1 MKILY
6 KIKSGSHLYGLN
18 TPTSDLDYTGVYVED
33 NFEDFIDP
41 FNTKDEMD
49 MSIKSKKENG
59 KNDKDAVD
67 EKYFHLKKFIKL
79 CADNNPGFIEMLF
92 APEDCI
98 EYVDPNFKS
107 LILDHP
113 EMFVNAKLIDRFIG
127 YAKSQEQKSYTK
139 SNNYNLLRELSA
151 GLELF
156 VDCSIYSKELTNSS
170 PVSELFGRP
179 VKMKPYREF
188 NNVIPNINV
197 ITVEHSKTNI
207 ETIYEIGDMKF
218 PSGVTLKEAYNRIE
232 DRFSRAS
239 HRIEGIFINRYE
251 PKFMSHTVRLLD
263 EGYQLLTTGKIS
275 FPFTGQALED
285 IMSIKLGNTPV
296 EDIPELVN
304 KYKERLSELEKVHT
318 LPKTANYEAIK
329 RAYLLLVVS
338 MYNREM
344 AELAE
349 DY

>member
-1 MKILY
+1 MKVLY

-18 TPTSDLDYTGVYVED
+18 TPTSDMDYVGVYIED
-33 NFEDFIDP
+33 SFEDFIDP

-59 KNDKDAVD
+59 RNDKDAVD
-67 EKYFHLKKFIKL
+67 EKYFHIKKFIKL
-79 CADNNPGFIEMLF
+79 CADNNPSVLEMLF

-98 EYVDPNFKS
+98 EYVDPDFKS

-139 SNNYNLLRELSA
+139 SENYVTLNTFYNSLKRVANLKTKQATMREAVLHVDP
-151 GLELF
+151 ELF
-156 VDCSIYSKELTNSS
+156 KGKANQNPVDI
-170 PVSELFGRP
+170 V
-179 VKMKPYREF
+179 
-188 NNVIPNINV
+188 
-197 ITVEHSKTNI
+197 
-207 ETIYEIGDMKF
+207 YEVGDMKF
-218 PSGVTLKEAYNRIE
+218 PSGITIKEAIARIK

-239 HRIEGIFINRYE
+239 HRIEGVLINKYE
-251 PKFMSHTVRLLD
+251 PKFMSHTIRLLD
-263 EGYQLLTTGKIS
+263 EGYQLLTAGKIE
-275 FPFTGQALED
+275 FPFKGQVYDD

-296 EDIPELVN
+296 EDVPEIVN
-304 KYKERLSELEKVHT
+304 EYKERLSELEKVHT
-318 LPKTANYEAIK
+318 LPKTADYEAIK

-349 DY
+349 DYESTIY

>member
-1 MKILY
+1 MKVLY

-18 TPTSDLDYTGVYVED
+18 TPTSDMDYVGVYIED
-33 NFEDFIDP
+33 SFEDFIDP

-49 MSIKSKKENG
+49 TSIKSKKENG
-59 KNDKDAVD
+59 KNDTDAVD
-67 EKYFHLKKFIKL
+67 EKYFHIKKFIKL
-79 CADNNPGFIEMLF
+79 CADNNPNILEMLF

-98 EYVDPNFKS
+98 EYVDPDFKS

-139 SNNYNLLRELSA
+139 SDNYVTLNTFSNSLKRVAKLKTMQAKMREAVLH
-151 GLELF
+151 LDPELF
-156 VDCSIYSKELTNSS
+156 K
-170 PVSELFGRP
+170 G
-179 VKMKPYREF
+179 
-188 NNVIPNINV
+188 
-197 ITVEHSKTNI
+197 KTNQNPVDI
-207 ETIYEIGDMKF
+207 VYEVGDMKF
-218 PSGVTLKEAYNRIE
+218 PSGITIKEAIARIK

-251 PKFMSHTVRLLD
+251 PKFMSHTVRLLE
-263 EGYQLLTTGKIS
+263 EGYQLLTNGKIS

-296 EDIPELVN
+296 EDVPEIVN
-304 KYKERLSELEKVHT
+304 EYKERLSELEKVHT
-318 LPKTANYEAIK
+318 LPKTADYESIK
-329 RAYLLLVVS
+329 RAYLLVVVS

-349 DY
+349 DYESTIY

>member
-1 MKILY
+1 MKVLF

-18 TPTSDLDYTGVYVED
+18 TPTSDMDYVGVYIED

-59 KNDKDAVD
+59 RNDKDAVD
-67 EKYFHLKKFIKL
+67 EKYFHIKKFIKL
-79 CADNNPGFIEMLF
+79 CADNNPSVLEMLF

-98 EYVDPNFKS
+98 EYVDPDFKT

-139 SNNYNLLRELSA
+139 SENYVTLNTFYNSLKRVANLKTKQATMREAVLHVDP
-151 GLELF
+151 ELF
-156 VDCSIYSKELTNSS
+156 KGKANQNPVDI
-170 PVSELFGRP
+170 V
-179 VKMKPYREF
+179 
-188 NNVIPNINV
+188 
-197 ITVEHSKTNI
+197 
-207 ETIYEIGDMKF
+207 YEVGDMKF
-218 PSGVTLKEAYNRIE
+218 PSGITIKEAIARIE

-239 HRIEGIFINRYE
+239 HRIEGIFINKYE
-251 PKFMSHTVRLLD
+251 PKFMSHTIRLLE
-263 EGYQLLTTGKIS
+263 EGYQLLTTGKVS
-275 FPFTGQALED
+275 FPFTGKVFND

-296 EDIPELVN
+296 EDVPEIVN
-304 KYKERLSELEKVHT
+304 EYKERLSELEKVHT
-318 LPKTANYEAIK
+318 LPKTADYEAIK

-349 DY
+349 DYESTIY

>member
-1 MKILY
+1 MKVLF

-18 TPTSDLDYTGVYVED
+18 TPTSDLDYVGVYVED
-33 NFEDFIDP
+33 SFEDFIDP

-59 KNDKDAVD
+59 KNDTDAVD
-67 EKYFHLKKFIKL
+67 EKYFHIKKFIKL
-79 CADNNPGFIEMLF
+79 CADNNPNILEMLF

-98 EYVDPNFKS
+98 EYVDPDFKS

-139 SNNYNLLRELSA
+139 SDNYVTLNTFSNSLKRVAKLKTMQAKMREAVLH
-151 GLELF
+151 LDPELF
-156 VDCSIYSKELTNSS
+156 K
-170 PVSELFGRP
+170 G
-179 VKMKPYREF
+179 
-188 NNVIPNINV
+188 
-197 ITVEHSKTNI
+197 KTNQNPVDI
-207 ETIYEIGDMKF
+207 VYEVGDMKF
-218 PSGVTLKEAYNRIE
+218 PSGITIKEAIARIK

-251 PKFMSHTVRLLD
+251 PKFMSHTVRLLE
-263 EGYQLLTTGKIS
+263 EGYQLLTNGKIS

-296 EDIPELVN
+296 EDVPEIVN
-304 KYKERLSELEKVHT
+304 EYKERLSELEKVHT
-318 LPKTANYEAIK
+318 LPKTADYESIK
-329 RAYLLLVVS
+329 RAYLLVVVS

-349 DY
+349 DYESTIY

>member
-1 MKILY
+1 M
-6 KIKSGSHLYGLN
+6 YGLN
-18 TPTSDLDYTGVYVED
+18 TPTSDMDYVGVYIED
-33 NFEDFIDP
+33 SFEDFIDP

-49 MSIKSKKENG
+49 TSIKSKKENG
-59 KNDKDAVD
+59 KNDENAVD
-67 EKYFHLKKFIKL
+67 EKCFHLKKFIKL
-79 CADNNPGFIEMLF
+79 CADNNPNVLEMLF

-98 EYVDPNFKS
+98 EYVDPDFKS

-139 SNNYNLLRELSA
+139 SDNYVTLNTFSNSLKRVAKLKTMQAKMREAVLH
-151 GLELF
+151 LDPELF
-156 VDCSIYSKELTNSS
+156 KGKANQNPVDI
-170 PVSELFGRP
+170 V
-179 VKMKPYREF
+179 
-188 NNVIPNINV
+188 
-197 ITVEHSKTNI
+197 
-207 ETIYEIGDMKF
+207 YEVGDMKF
-218 PSGVTLKEAYNRIE
+218 PSGITIKEAIARID

-251 PKFMSHTVRLLD
+251 PKFMSHTVRLLE
-263 EGYQLLTTGKIS
+263 EGYQLLTNGKIS

-296 EDIPELVN
+296 EDVPEIVN
-304 KYKERLSELEKVHT
+304 EYKERLSELEKVHA
-318 LPKTANYEAIK
+318 LPKTADYESIK
-329 RAYLLLVVS
+329 RAYLLVVVS

-349 DY
+349 DYESTIY

>member
-1 MKILY
+1 MKVLF

-18 TPTSDLDYTGVYVED
+18 TPTSDMDYVGVYIED
-33 NFEDFIDP
+33 TFEDFIDP

-49 MSIKSKKENG
+49 TSIKSKKENG

-79 CADNNPGFIEMLF
+79 CADNNPNVLEMLF

-98 EYVDPNFKS
+98 EYVDPDFKS

-139 SNNYNLLRELSA
+139 SDNYLYLEKFRRGLDYIGSLNNETRTIKEVVINNQSNFQGEFKDHYNVIIGLY
-151 GLELF
+151 GDKVLEL
-156 VDCSIYSKELTNSS
+156 
-170 PVSELFGRP
+170 G
-179 VKMKPYREF
+179 
-188 NNVIPNINV
+188 
-197 ITVEHSKTNI
+197 
-207 ETIYEIGDMKF
+207 GMKF
-218 PSGVTLKEAYNRIE
+218 PFGITIKEAIARID

-239 HRIEGIFINRYE
+239 HRIEGIFINKYE
-251 PKFMSHTVRLLD
+251 PKFMSHTIRLLE
-263 EGYQLLTTGKIS
+263 EGYQLLTAGKIE
-275 FPFTGQALED
+275 FPFKGQAYDD

-296 EDIPELVN
+296 EDVPEIVN
-304 KYKERLSELEKVHT
+304 EYKERLSELEKVHT
-318 LPKTANYEAIK
+318 LPKTADYEAIK
-329 RAYLLLVVS
+329 RAYLLVVVS

-349 DY
+349 DYELTIY

>member
-1 MKILY
+1 MKVLF

-18 TPTSDLDYTGVYVED
+18 TPTSDMDYAGVYIED
-33 NFEDFIDP
+33 SFEDFIDP

-59 KNDKDAVD
+59 RNDKDAVD
-67 EKYFHLKKFIKL
+67 EKYFHIKKFIKL
-79 CADNNPGFIEMLF
+79 CADNNPSVLEMLF

-98 EYVDPNFKS
+98 EYVDPDFKS

-139 SNNYNLLRELSA
+139 SENYVTLNTFYNSLKRVANLKTKQVTMREAVLHVDP
-151 GLELF
+151 ELF
-156 VDCSIYSKELTNSS
+156 KGKANQNPVDI
-170 PVSELFGRP
+170 V
-179 VKMKPYREF
+179 
-188 NNVIPNINV
+188 
-197 ITVEHSKTNI
+197 
-207 ETIYEIGDMKF
+207 YEVGDMKF
-218 PSGVTLKEAYNRIE
+218 PSGITIKEAIARIE

-239 HRIEGIFINRYE
+239 HRIEGIFINKYE
-251 PKFMSHTVRLLD
+251 PKFMSHTIRLLE
-263 EGYQLLTTGKIS
+263 EGYQLLTTGKVS
-275 FPFTGQALED
+275 FPFTGKVFND

-296 EDIPELVN
+296 EDVPEIVN
-304 KYKERLSELEKVHT
+304 EYKERLSELEKVHT
-318 LPKTANYEAIK
+318 LPKTADYEAIK

-349 DY
+349 DYESTIY

>member
-1 MKILY
+1 MKVLF

-18 TPTSDLDYTGVYVED
+18 TPTSDLDYVGVYVED
-33 NFEDFIDP
+33 SFEDFIDP

-67 EKYFHLKKFIKL
+67 EKYFHIKKFIKL
-79 CADNNPGFIEMLF
+79 CADNNPNILEMLF
-92 APEDCI
+92 VPEDCI
-98 EYVDPNFKS
+98 EYVDPDFKS

-139 SNNYNLLRELSA
+139 SENYVLLNT
-151 GLELF
+151 GLNSLKRVANKLKTMQAKMHEAVLYIDPELF
-156 VDCSIYSKELTNSS
+156 KGKANQNPVDI
-170 PVSELFGRP
+170 V
-179 VKMKPYREF
+179 
-188 NNVIPNINV
+188 
-197 ITVEHSKTNI
+197 
-207 ETIYEIGDMKF
+207 YEIGDMKF
-218 PSGVTLKEAYNRIE
+218 PSGITIKEAIARIE

-239 HRIEGIFINRYE
+239 HRIEGIFINKYE

-263 EGYQLLTTGKIS
+263 EGYQLLTTGRIQ
-275 FPFTGQALED
+275 FPFKGQAYDD

-296 EDIPELVN
+296 EDVPEIVN
-304 KYKERLSELEKVHT
+304 EYKERLSELEKIHT
-318 LPKTANYEAIK
+318 LPKTADYEAIK
-329 RAYLLLVVS
+329 RAHLLLVVS

-349 DY
+349 DYESTIY

>member
-1 MKILY
+1 MKVLY

-18 TPTSDLDYTGVYVED
+18 TPTSDMDYVGVYIED
-33 NFEDFIDP
+33 IFEDFIDP

-59 KNDKDAVD
+59 RNDKDAVD
-67 EKYFHLKKFIKL
+67 EKYFHIKKFIKL
-79 CADNNPGFIEMLF
+79 CADNNPSVLEMLF

-98 EYVDPNFKS
+98 EYVDLNFKA

-113 EMFVNAKLIDRFIG
+113 EMFVNVKLIDRFIG

-139 SNNYNLLRELSA
+139 SENYVTLNTFSNSLKRVANLKTKQATMREAVLHVDP
-151 GLELF
+151 ELF
-156 VDCSIYSKELTNSS
+156 KGKANQNPVDI
-170 PVSELFGRP
+170 V
-179 VKMKPYREF
+179 
-188 NNVIPNINV
+188 
-197 ITVEHSKTNI
+197 
-207 ETIYEIGDMKF
+207 YEVGDMKF
-218 PSGVTLKEAYNRIE
+218 PSGITIKEAIARIK

-239 HRIEGIFINRYE
+239 HRIEGVLINKYE
-251 PKFMSHTVRLLD
+251 PKFMSHTIRLLE
-263 EGYQLLTTGKIS
+263 EGYQLLTTGKVS

-296 EDIPELVN
+296 EDVPEIVN
-304 KYKERLSELEKVHT
+304 EYKERLSELEKVHT
-318 LPKTANYEAIK
+318 LPKTADYESIK
-329 RAYLLLVVS
+329 RAYLLVVVS

-349 DY
+349 DYESTIY

>member
-1 MKILY
+1 MKVLF

-18 TPTSDLDYTGVYVED
+18 TPTSDLDYVGVYIED
-33 NFEDFIDP
+33 TFEDFIDP

-49 MSIKSKKENG
+49 TSIKSKKENG

-79 CADNNPGFIEMLF
+79 CADNNPNVLEMLF

-98 EYVDPNFKS
+98 EYVDPDFKS

-139 SNNYNLLRELSA
+139 SENYVLLNA
-151 GLELF
+151 GLNSLKRVAKLKTKQAKMREAVLHLDPELF
-156 VDCSIYSKELTNSS
+156 KGQANQNPVDI
-170 PVSELFGRP
+170 V
-179 VKMKPYREF
+179 
-188 NNVIPNINV
+188 
-197 ITVEHSKTNI
+197 
-207 ETIYEIGDMKF
+207 YEIGDMKF
-218 PSGVTLKEAYNRIE
+218 PSGITIKEAIARIE

-239 HRIEGIFINRYE
+239 HRIEGIFINKYE
-251 PKFMSHTVRLLD
+251 PKFMSHTIRLLE
-263 EGYQLLTTGKIS
+263 EGYQLLTAGKIE
-275 FPFTGQALED
+275 FPFKGQAYDD

-296 EDIPELVN
+296 EDVPEIVN
-304 KYKERLSELEKVHT
+304 EYKERLSELEKVHT
-318 LPKTANYEAIK
+318 LPKTADYESIK
-329 RAYLLLVVS
+329 RAYLLVVVS

-349 DY
+349 DYELTIY

>member
-1 MKILY
+1 MKVLY

-18 TPTSDLDYTGVYVED
+18 TPTSDMDYVGVYIED
-33 NFEDFIDP
+33 SFEDFIDP

-49 MSIKSKKENG
+49 TSIKSKKENG
-59 KNDKDAVD
+59 KNDTDAVD
-67 EKYFHLKKFIKL
+67 EKYFHIKKFIKL
-79 CADNNPGFIEMLF
+79 CADNNPNILEMLF

-98 EYVDPNFKS
+98 EYVDPDFKS

-139 SNNYNLLRELSA
+139 SDNYVTLNTFSNSLKRVAKLKTMQAKMREAVLH
-151 GLELF
+151 LDPELF
-156 VDCSIYSKELTNSS
+156 K
-170 PVSELFGRP
+170 G
-179 VKMKPYREF
+179 
-188 NNVIPNINV
+188 
-197 ITVEHSKTNI
+197 KTNQNPVDI
-207 ETIYEIGDMKF
+207 VYEVGDMKF
-218 PSGVTLKEAYNRIE
+218 PSGITIKEAIARIK

-251 PKFMSHTVRLLD
+251 PKFMSHTVRLLE
-263 EGYQLLTTGKIS
+263 EGYQLLTNGKIS

-296 EDIPELVN
+296 EDVPEIVN
-304 KYKERLSELEKVHT
+304 EYKERLSELEKVHT
-318 LPKTANYEAIK
+318 LPKTADYESIK
-329 RAYLLLVVS
+329 RAYLLVVVS

-349 DY
+349 DYELTIY

>member
-1 MKILY
+1 MKVLF

-18 TPTSDLDYTGVYVED
+18 TPTSDLDYVGVYIED
-33 NFEDFIDP
+33 SFEDFIDP

-67 EKYFHLKKFIKL
+67 EKYFHIKKFIKL
-79 CADNNPGFIEMLF
+79 CADNNPNILEMLF
-92 APEDCI
+92 CSENCI
-98 EYVDPNFKS
+98 EYVDPDFKA

-139 SNNYNLLRELSA
+139 SENYVLLNTGLNSLKRVANLKTMQAKMREAVLHIDP
-151 GLELF
+151 ELF
-156 VDCSIYSKELTNSS
+156 KGKANQNPVDI
-170 PVSELFGRP
+170 V
-179 VKMKPYREF
+179 
-188 NNVIPNINV
+188 
-197 ITVEHSKTNI
+197 
-207 ETIYEIGDMKF
+207 YEIGDMKF
-218 PSGVTLKEAYNRIE
+218 PSGITIKEAIARIE

-239 HRIEGIFINRYE
+239 HRIEGIFINKYE

-285 IMSIKLGNTPV
+285 IMSIKLGNTSV

-318 LPKTANYEAIK
+318 LPKTADYEAIK

-349 DY
+349 DYELTIY

>member
-1 MKILY
+1 MKVLF

-18 TPTSDLDYTGVYVED
+18 TPTSDLDYVGVYVED
-33 NFEDFIDP
+33 SFEDFIDP

-67 EKYFHLKKFIKL
+67 EKYFHIKKFIKL
-79 CADNNPGFIEMLF
+79 CADNNPNILEMLF

-98 EYVDPNFKS
+98 EYVDPDFKS

-113 EMFVNAKLIDRFIG
+113 EMFVNSKLIDRFIG
-127 YAKSQEQKSYTK
+127 YSKSQEQKSYTK
-139 SNNYNLLRELSA
+139 SDNYIHLNNFLTFLHNCQGYKGVTEHYIIGPMIEELY
-151 GLELF
+151 LEE
-156 VDCSIYSKELTNSS
+156 VDARIEN
-170 PVSELFGRP
+170 
-179 VKMKPYREF
+179 KPGDI
-188 NNVIPNINV
+188 V
-197 ITVEHSKTNI
+197 
-207 ETIYEIGDMKF
+207 YEIGGMKF
-218 PSGVTLKEAYNRIE
+218 PSGITFKEAIARIDE
-232 DRFSRAS
+232 RFARAS

-251 PKFMSHTVRLLD
+251 PKFMSHTVRLLE
-263 EGYQLLTTGKIS
+263 EGYQLLTNGKIS

-296 EDIPELVN
+296 EDVPEIVN
-304 KYKERLSELEKVHT
+304 EYKERLSELEKVHT
-318 LPKTANYEAIK
+318 LPKTADYESIK
-329 RAYLLLVVS
+329 RAYLLVVVS

-349 DY
+349 DYELTIY